1 MKWFL
6 LVCCSFAVL
15 ISLTSCFF
23 GPSLIFFDQDVIGKP
38 NLIPNPDF
46 ETPLLPDKKLPCDW
60 MYLSTI
66 DYKDALSWDSLTVQA
81 GKKSL
86 KIENPQQQ
94 LLLVSESFPIDNKSA
109 YLNRCYVTSKYP
121 SATPVVL
128 YFRTFDRIGAR
139 KDNFTTKQRTN
150 SNWKEILLSTGFFKP
165 TAQFARVIISIP
177 MDPENTYW
185 VDNIG
190 SFHVHTFSR

>member
-1 MKWFL
+1 MKLFL
-6 LVCCSFAVL
+6 IVCILSAML

-23 GPSLIFFDQDVIGKP
+23 GPSLVFFVRDADGKP

-46 ETPLLPDKKLPCDW
+46 ETQSLTDKKLPDSW
-60 MYLSTI
+60 MFLSTI
-66 DYKDALSWDSLTVQA
+66 DYHDVLTWDTDKVEN
-81 GKKSL
+81 GTKSL
-86 KIENPQQQ
+86 KIEKPKQRV
-94 LLLVSESFPIDNKSA
+94 LLVSESFPIDNKSA

-121 SATPVVL
+121 SAAPVVM
-128 YFRTFDRIGAR
+128 YFRTFDKIGTR
-139 KDNFTTKQRTN
+139 KDNFTSKLKTN
-150 SNWKEILLSTGFFKP
+150 NEWNEILLSTGFFKP

>member
-6 LVCCSFAVL
+6 VIC
-15 ISLTSCFF
+15 ISVAALMCLTSCFF
-23 GPSLIFFDQDVIGKP
+23 GPSLIFYDRDTIGKP
-38 NLIPNPDF
+38 NLIPNQDF
-46 ETPLLPDKKLPCDW
+46 EIPLLPDSKLPNDW
-60 MYLSTI
+60 MFLSTV
-66 DYKDALSWDSLTVQA
+66 DYRETVSWDSLTFLT

-86 KIENPQQQ
+86 KIKNPKQQ

-109 YLNRCYVTSKYP
+109 YLNRCYVASKFP
-121 SATPVVL
+121 SSSPVVM
-128 YFRTFDRIGAR
+128 YFRTFDKVGTR
-139 KDNFTTKQRTN
+139 KDNFTSRMKTN
-150 SNWKEILLSTGFFKP
+150 SDWQEILLSTGFFKP
-165 TAQFARVIISIP
+165 AAQFARVIISIP